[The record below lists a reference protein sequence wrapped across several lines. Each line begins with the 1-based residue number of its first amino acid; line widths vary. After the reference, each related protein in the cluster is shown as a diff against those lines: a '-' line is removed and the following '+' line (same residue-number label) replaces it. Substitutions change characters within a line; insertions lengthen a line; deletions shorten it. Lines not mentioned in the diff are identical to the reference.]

1 MSPIPVR
8 IDTHAWYPR
17 AALTPVKEARLR
29 EHLTIVRKSYG
40 QGESER
46 VELFRETLRDLGI
59 PRAYFQK
66 HIRPEHHIVDATSEG
81 EPWGSD
87 ATFQGVLHDP
97 QVRAHDAVV
106 DHLSTNYGA
115 LLEAAPGFGKT
126 VVTCAILATLRRRT
140 LVLVHKEFLAD
151 QWAKRIQA
159 FLPGV
164 RVGRIQGAV
173 CDTEADVV
181 LALVQTLVSR
191 EWPESFWR
199 QFGVMVGDEVHRV
212 AADTWTPAACMIPSR
227 YRLGL
232 SATFRR
238 KDGCERVFF
247 DHIGPV
253 VFSHRTPRLLP
264 KIQRVQARR
273 DKRPLGE
280 PRDRVAAVTR
290 IAKDKART
298 AHLADL
304 AVRAAQHGRKVLM
317 FSERRPHLEAIAALI
332 PPSITTGYYVGGRS
346 EKQLAEAEQAQVV
359 LATRQLVEEGL
370 DIPALDTLIL
380 ATPLVDPEQTVGR
393 ILRPSE
399 GKRPPLVLDVRDT
412 EALFVA
418 FARKRDQWYAELGW
432 DGAAALAKTA

>member
-1 MSPIPVR
+1 MSSIPVR
-8 IDTHAWYPR
+8 VDTHAWFPR
-17 AALTPVKEARLR
+17 AALTPSREERLR
-29 EHLTIVRKSYG
+29 EHLTLVRKAYG
-40 QGESER
+40 QGEATR
-46 VELFRETLRDLGI
+46 VELYQETFREFGI
-59 PRAYFQK
+59 PRAFFQK

-81 EPWGSD
+81 EPWASD
-87 ATFQGVLHDP
+87 AVFNGVLHEP

-106 DHLSTNYGA
+106 EHLSENYGA

-126 VVTCAILATLRRRT
+126 VVTCAILATLRRRAV
-140 LVLVHKEFLAD
+140 VLVHKEFLAD
-151 QWAKRIQA
+151 QWSKRIRA

-164 RVGRIQGAV
+164 KVGRIQGAV
-173 CDTEADVV
+173 CDTDADVV

-191 EWPESFWR
+191 EWPEGFWN

-247 DHIGPV
+247 EHIGPV
-253 VFSHRTPRLLP
+253 VFSHRVPRLLP
-264 KIQRVQARR
+264 RIQRVQARR
-273 DKRPLGE
+273 DKRHPSE
-280 PRDRVAAVTR
+280 PRDRVSAVTR
-290 IAKDKART
+290 ITKDKART

-332 PPSITTGYYVGGRS
+332 PPSITTGYYVGGRT
-346 EKQLAEAEQAQVV
+346 EKQLAEAEKAQVV

-370 DIPALDTLIL
+370 DIPELDTLVL

-399 GKRPPLVLDVRDT
+399 GKRPPLVLDVRDVET
-412 EALFVA
+412 LFVA
-418 FARKRDQWYAELGW
+418 FARKRDQWYQELGW
-432 DGAAALAKTA
+432 EADSLTKTA

>member
-1 MSPIPVR
+1 MSSIPVR
-8 IDTHAWYPR
+8 VDTHAWFPR
-17 AALTPVKEARLR
+17 AALSPPREDKLR
-29 EHLTIVRKSYG
+29 GHLTLVRKAYG
-40 QGESER
+40 QGESTR
-46 VELFRETLRDLGI
+46 VELYQETLREFGI
-59 PRAYFQK
+59 PRAFFQK
-66 HIRPEHHIVDATSEG
+66 HRRPEHHVVDATSMG
-81 EPWGSD
+81 APWLSD
-87 ATFQGVLHDP
+87 AVFNGALHEP

-106 DHLSTNYGA
+106 DHLSENFGA

-126 VVTCAILATLRRRT
+126 VVTCAILATLRRRA

-151 QWAKRIQA
+151 QWAKRIRA

-164 RVGRIQGAV
+164 RVGRIQGTV

-191 EWPESFWR
+191 EWPEGFWR

-253 VFSHRTPRLLP
+253 VFSHRIPRLLP
-264 KIQRVQARR
+264 RIQRVQARR
-273 DKRPLGE
+273 DKRPLRE
-280 PRDRVAAVTR
+280 PRDRVSAVTR
-290 IAKDKART
+290 IARDTART

-304 AVRAAQHGRKVLM
+304 AARAARHGRKVLV

-332 PPSITTGYYVGGRS
+332 PPSVTTGYYVGGRS

-399 GKRPPLVLDVRDT
+399 GKREPLVLDVRDPET
-412 EALFVA
+412 LFVA
-418 FARKRDQWYAELGW
+418 FARKRDQWYADLGW
-432 DGAAALAKTA
+432 EGGTLAKTA